1 MAFLGL
7 VDTTEVEAF
16 ASTLAQDL
24 GRRFPPASEQRVD
37 GAARRQVA
45 DILDDLAVS
54 AARFRD
60 AKQLGLY
67 KKAKLGNAFR
77 WALKDLGYSDAF
89 VENATNVIVT
99 RVAMK

>member
-16 ASTLAQDL
+16 AASLADDL
-24 GRRFPPASEQRVD
+24 LRRFPPASETRSDAAAGKQLGNILD
-37 GAARRQVA
+37 QLAAR
-45 DILDDLAVS
+45 

-60 AKQLGLY
+60 EKQLGLY

-77 WALKDLGYSDAF
+77 WKLKEAGYSETLI
-89 VENATNVIVT
+89 ENATNAIVT
-99 RVAMK
+99 RVAMR